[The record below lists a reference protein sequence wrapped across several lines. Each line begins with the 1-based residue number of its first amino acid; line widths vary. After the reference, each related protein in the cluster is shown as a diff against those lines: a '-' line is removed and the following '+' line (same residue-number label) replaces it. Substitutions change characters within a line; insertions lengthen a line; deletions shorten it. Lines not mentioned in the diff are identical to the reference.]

1 MRVIDPGREYATD
14 DGQALRFRAAGEP
27 GATTEE
33 VIEILVDRLLAQ
45 QQVLADGFTDRAVT
59 NLLRAKGHLDSRAQV
74 RAAGGITGKP
84 QRTESALQSVREAE
98 AEHAR
103 VAARE
108 AQERAADAERS
119 QA

>member
-14 DGQALRFRAAGEP
+14 DGQALRFRAAGQP

-59 NLLRAKGHLDSRAQV
+59 QLLRAKAQIVSRAQV
-74 RAAGGITGKP
+74 RADGGITGKP
-84 QRTESALQSVREAE
+84 QRTESVIPAVIQAE

-108 AQERAADAERS
+108 RLKSAE
-119 QA
+119 